1 MKVAAHH
8 SEQELERLAS
18 REKRADMAKR
28 LRTVLL
34 AKQGFTAPEVATC
47 TGFSRRTVQDWV
59 ARYNDEGLSGL
70 KTRAGRGRKGP
81 LTADEAE
88 RLRRRI
94 EAGPLPEDGVC
105 VLRGLDVQRIL
116 QQEFGKVRSLDS
128 VYRLLH
134 RLGFSCL
141 IPRPRHPKAD
151 PVAQEEF
158 KKKWASDSIKLPPS
172 IQGGEFKC
180 SSKTK
185 LALANRER

>member
-1 MKVAAHH
+1 MKVVAHH

-18 REKRADMAKR
+18 REKGADLAKR

-59 ARYNDEGLSGL
+59 ARYNQEGLRGL
-70 KTRAGRGRKGP
+70 ETRPGRGRKGP
-81 LTADEAE
+81 LTAEEAE
-88 RLRRRI
+88 RLQRRI

-116 QQEFGKVRSLDS
+116 QQEFGKLRSLDS

-134 RLGFSCL
+134 RLGFSSL
-141 IPRPRHPKAD
+141 VPRPRHPKAD
-151 PVAQEEF
+151 PAAQEEF
-158 KKKWASDSIKLPPS
+158 KKKCASNSFKLAPG
-172 IQGGEFKC
+172 ILGGESKS
-180 SSKTK
+180 SSKTR